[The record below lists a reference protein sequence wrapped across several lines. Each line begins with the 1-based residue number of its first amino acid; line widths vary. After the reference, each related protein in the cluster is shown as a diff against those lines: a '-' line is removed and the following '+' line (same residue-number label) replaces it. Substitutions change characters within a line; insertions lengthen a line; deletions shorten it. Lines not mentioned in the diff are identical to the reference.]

1 MNSLKNKVF
10 SDASAHKVRQWESEM
25 GTVLSAVSFVSWPDF
40 TARGELAISPGA
52 ASGKTWGTP
61 TSGHQPVKGK
71 VGCRNQL
78 CSP

>member
-1 MNSLKNKVF
+1 
-10 SDASAHKVRQWESEM
+10 M
-25 GTVLSAVSFVSWPDF
+25 GAVLSPVSFVSWPDF

-52 ASGKTWGTP
+52 ASGKTWGTLG
-61 TSGHQPVKGK
+61 SGHQPVKGK